1 LPHAE
6 SHDPA
11 PASSEPTALPHP
23 GRPHLVWGPCRP
35 RLAEPHHGVH
45 QLPAHACGEA
55 IWERRMRETRP
66 SGVMRGEPVV
76 GHGMRAMSHVRGNP
90 DTEVDRSLTPT
101 TCSPTL
107 LGNILLANFLRLQWP
122 CQMYSLSLPDHF
134 H

>member
-1 LPHAE
+1 MGVPKDRLPHAE

-23 GRPHLVWGPCRP
+23 GRPHLVWDPCRP

-76 GHGMRAMSHVRGNP
+76 GGDTPRPIFERAAGAMAPFTNYFTIPQAFCYAGCRKFGKSQAVSP
-90 DTEVDRSLTPT
+90 RS
-101 TCSPTL
+101 
-107 LGNILLANFLRLQWP
+107 FQRLR
-122 CQMYSLSLPDHF
+122 
-134 H
+134 